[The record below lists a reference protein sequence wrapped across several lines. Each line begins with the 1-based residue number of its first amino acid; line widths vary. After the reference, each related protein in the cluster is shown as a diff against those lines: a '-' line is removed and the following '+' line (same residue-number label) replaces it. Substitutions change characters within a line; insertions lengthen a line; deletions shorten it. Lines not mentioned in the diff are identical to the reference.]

1 MKKENEGKCS
11 AILSH
16 VISAVLIEEAKL
28 NKGEHIQL
36 QMNIEDDGFDVSCR
50 RVRDD

>member
-28 NKGEHIQL
+28 KKGEHIEL
-36 QMNIEDDGFDVSCR
+36 SVTVYAEGFSLDCR
-50 RVRDD
+50 RQRDN